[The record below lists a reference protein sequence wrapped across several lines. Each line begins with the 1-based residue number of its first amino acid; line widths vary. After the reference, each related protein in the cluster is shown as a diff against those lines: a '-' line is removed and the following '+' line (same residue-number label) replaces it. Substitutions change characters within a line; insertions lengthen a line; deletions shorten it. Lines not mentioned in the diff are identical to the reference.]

1 MTITING
8 LTDYLLVAVMPFLL
22 VCAVYMLVGFFTGP
36 KTGGFRL
43 VLPWPWLWITLP
55 MVAAGLWG
63 IVRTL
68 ST

>member
-1 MTITING
+1 
-8 LTDYLLVAVMPFLL
+8 
-22 VCAVYMLVGFFTGP
+22 MLVGFFTGP

>member
-8 LTDYLLVAVMPFLL
+8 LTDYLLVAVTPFLL
-22 VCAVYMLVGFFTGP
+22 VCAVYMFVGLFYGP

-43 VLPWPWLWITLP
+43 VVTWPWLWITLP
-55 MVAAGLWG
+55 SVAAGLWG